1 MMEFPGRSNLPE
13 ERRFY
18 LRGLGA
24 NGADLEVEA
33 GDGSGATLVRTA
45 EGVYKVVLPFNPG
58 VFKGWQY
65 SLGAATMSDLKGYTV
80 VRDTPTAWNG
90 STWELPFTV
99 WNASVTAAD
108 LIADQYIDLVMT
120 FGMRE

>member
-1 MMEFPGRSNLPE
+1 MEFPGRSNLPE

-24 NGADLEVEA
+24 NGADLTVEA
-33 GDGSGATLVRTA
+33 GSGSGATLVRTG
-45 EGVYKVVLPFNPG
+45 EGAYKVVLPFNPG
-58 VFKGWQY
+58 VFKGWQPGF
-65 SLGAATMSDLKGYTV
+65 GAATMGDLKGYTA
-80 VRDTPTAWNG
+80 VRDTPTAWDG

-99 WNASVTAAD
+99 YNSSFTAAD